1 MRVVLEPE
9 TLALKLRK
17 IKEMRGC
24 TAGFPPGS
32 DLLLE
37 DRRLERERSWPRT
50 AIDAIDDQVRAG
62 LLLSHPIHRQRS
74 GIRSNGGDS
83 RRMCGCRAD
92 VCVSA
97 VQWGEVAS
105 NLRKRMG
112 VSHESRILSELLPSE
127 AEIVAV
133 RAEDAVRAGDL
144 RVDKKLAYADA
155 FAVDLAMQS
164 RANILVTA
172 DYDFKAVEDLAR
184 IEFLPAKIRNQLAMI
199 YCPPQR
205 AQSCSMN
212 VSVIPQC
219 KSATVRASPSEGICA
234 WWSLGSRLGSAMMLP
249 NSFLPRGPHGV
260 SSSIPVSYR
269 AAGTRSSLRSWRV
282 SSIAGL
288 SEAMRPGHCECRPAW
303 LLPEPQRASALR

>member
-1 MRVVLEPE
+1 MPSMIKYVLNSSSLIRYIDNEAGSARME
-9 TLALKLRK
+9 EILA
-17 IKEMRGC
+17 EC
-24 TAGFPPGS
+24 VAG
-32 DLLLE
+32 
-37 DRRLERERSWPRT
+37 
-50 AIDAIDDQVRAG
+50 
-62 LLLSHPIHRQRS
+62 
-74 GIRSNGGDS
+74 
-83 RRMCGCRAD
+83 RAD

-184 IEFLPAKIRNQLAMI
+184 IEFLPAK
-199 YCPPQR
+199 
-205 AQSCSMN
+205 
-212 VSVIPQC
+212 
-219 KSATVRASPSEGICA
+219 
-234 WWSLGSRLGSAMMLP
+234 
-249 NSFLPRGPHGV
+249 
-260 SSSIPVSYR
+260 
-269 AAGTRSSLRSWRV
+269 
-282 SSIAGL
+282 
-288 SEAMRPGHCECRPAW
+288 
-303 LLPEPQRASALR
+303 